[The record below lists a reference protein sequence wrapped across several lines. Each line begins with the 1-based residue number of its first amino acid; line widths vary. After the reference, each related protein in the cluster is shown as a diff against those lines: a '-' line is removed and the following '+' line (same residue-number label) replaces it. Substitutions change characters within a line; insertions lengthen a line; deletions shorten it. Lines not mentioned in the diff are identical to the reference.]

1 MGPFIHAQIQKSQK
15 SVENTVL
22 RQKIAVSIRK
32 NRWWLGSKGVIE
44 NGDYRIKKD
53 EEPANLI
60 EEGTIFG
67 DILLGDFC
75 DSFQNLSMKEHLFLD
90 FDKVSK
96 NRSIYVYSVHH
107 KKKAPTQ
114 HQTKTITKLTKF

>member
-1 MGPFIHAQIQKSQK
+1 MA
-15 SVENTVL
+15 
-22 RQKIAVSIRK
+22 
-32 NRWWLGSKGVIE
+32 GSKAPEGVIE

-96 NRSIYVYSVHH
+96 NQSSVFVFVC
-107 KKKAPTQ
+107 APPKESTNSAS
-114 HQTKTITKLTKF
+114 T